1 MAALLAIG
9 ALCGR
14 AIAQPT
20 MHLNADRIAF
30 YYDRFLVEADGNVRI
45 ELDNGITVKGQSFS
59 MDLKSNR
66 FLIAGSVNVTSPSGS
81 QSGAALADFLD
92 FKRVYF
98 VPITSEPDRW
108 TFLND
113 DFAHPAKGREMPGD
127 TFFFP
132 NLSGDK
138 PFISARTAVISPQ
151 NFVRFGSSQV
161 DIGLGKLPV
170 PSFYVNFASNPDL
183 KQNSLTGANYD
194 ATYNF
199 TGNANA
205 ISAVHLRYDPV
216 NKLFLAI
223 EQHVASRNGYAVF
236 SVNPLTK
243 KSKFFNLVTAYR
255 FSSNLQFRSF
265 SQLHTFQAGLSSPLE
280 SSHFSNLQLTA
291 ALKQSYIQLN
301 TQLVNQSLLDKPG
314 NGRFIGDPSHTWNP
328 DHPSYAQL
336 GITGFDHR
344 IAHLPIYSRI
354 RYGLGFS
361 HDNSGS
367 DVPTAQGGG
376 ILQTLGGVPYT
387 TIWNHYVGITLYSPS
402 IKLGKS
408 ANPYKVLYLNAIAD
422 KQRTWNSSPH
432 YIDQTNTTVSVSKIF
447 STHLAAYTAYNVN
460 NIKDVYNPAL
470 QAGQYPGIVPVIG
483 GVPYP
488 GYASFNGQA
497 TFRTF
502 SEGISFTPTADFS
515 FSLLARQHRD
525 FPAPIAG
532 FSGVPQTDVL
542 GQQLTSYYLGQ
553 PPYDI
558 TGDLRLRVNP
568 HLTVDLQRSYYFNF
582 GNQRWSPQFII
593 QVSQ

>member
-1 MAALLAIG
+1 MLALG

-14 AIAQPT
+14 AEAQPV

-30 YYDRFLVEADGNVRI
+30 YYDRFLVEADGNVRVK
-45 ELDNGITVKGQSFS
+45 LDNGVTVTGQSFS

-66 FLIAGSVNVTSPSGS
+66 FLIAGGINVTSPSGS

-92 FKRVYF
+92 FNRIYF
-98 VPITSEPDRW
+98 VPITTEPDRW

-132 NLSGDK
+132 KISGTDR
-138 PFISARTAVISPQ
+138 PFILSRSAVIDPQ

-161 DIGLGKLPV
+161 DIGLGRAPV

-194 ATYNF
+194 ATYNVV
-199 TGNANA
+199 GNANTT
-205 ISAVHLRYDPV
+205 SAAHLRYDHV
-216 NKLFLAI
+216 NNLFLAI
-223 EQHVASRNGYAVF
+223 EQHFASRNGYAVF

-243 KSKFFNLVTAYR
+243 KSKFSNLVTTYR
-255 FSSNLQFRSF
+255 LSSALQFRGF
-265 SQLHTFQAGLSSPLE
+265 SQLHTFQSGFSNPLE
-280 SSHFSNLQLTA
+280 SSQFSNLQLTA

-301 TQLVNQSLLDKPG
+301 TQLVNQTLLDKPP
-314 NGRFIGDPSHTWNP
+314 NGRSFGDGSHTWNP

-336 GITGFDHR
+336 GVTGFDHR
-344 IAHLPIYSRI
+344 IGHLPIYFRV
-354 RYGLGFS
+354 RYGFGFS

-367 DVPTAQGGG
+367 DVIPSQGGG
-376 ILQTLGGVPYT
+376 LLQTLGGVPYT
-387 TIWNHYVGITLYSPS
+387 TIWNHYAGLTFYSPS

-408 ANPYKVLYLNAIAD
+408 ADPSKVLYLNVIAD
-422 KQRTWNSSPH
+422 KLRTWNSTPH
-432 YIDQTNTTVSVSKIF
+432 YIDQTNTTLSLSKIF
-447 STHLAAYTAYNVN
+447 SPHLAAYAAYNVN
-460 NIKDVYNPAL
+460 NVEDIYSPAL
-470 QAGQYPGIVPVIG
+470 QAGQYPGIVPIVG

-488 GYASFNGQA
+488 GYASFHGQA
-497 TFRTF
+497 TFRTL
-502 SEGISFTPTADFS
+502 SEGVSLTPTADFS
-515 FSLLARQHRD
+515 FTLLARQHHD
-525 FPAPIAG
+525 FPTPIAS
-532 FSGVPQTDVL
+532 FSANPQTDVL
-542 GQQLTSYYLGQ
+542 GNQLTAYYLGQ

-558 TGDLRLRVNP
+558 TGDVRLRVNP
-568 HLTVDLQRSYYFNF
+568 HLTIDLQRSYYFNF